1 MKKTIKKE
9 IIKDKGQI
17 LALILRNG
25 DFPQG
30 LNFHTKD
37 EDFVQLATWNYPKGK
52 RSSLHSHKIVKRVAH
67 RTQEVIY
74 IKKGR
79 VRAEIYNENDKFLK
93 EIILKEGDL
102 AIIFAGG
109 HTFEVLEDN
118 TQVLEI
124 KNGPYPGLKKDKR
137 EFQPQ
142 KT

>member
-9 IIKDKGQI
+9 IIKDKDQI
-17 LALILRNG
+17 LVLILRNG

-30 LNFHTKD
+30 LNFQTKD
-37 EDFVQLATWNYPKGK
+37 EDFVQVATWNYPKGK
-52 RSSLHSHKIVKRVAH
+52 RSSLHSHKIAKRVAN

-79 VRAEIYNENDKFLK
+79 VKAEIYSEDDKFLK
-93 EIILKEGDL
+93 KVILKTGDL
-102 AIIFAGG
+102 IIIFGGG
-109 HTFEVLEDN
+109 HAFEVLEDN

-137 EFQPQ
+137 EIQP
-142 KT
+142 K

>member
-1 MKKTIKKE
+1 MKKE
-9 IIKDKGQI
+9 IIKDKNQI
-17 LALILRNG
+17 LVLILRNG

-30 LNFHTKD
+30 LNFHTED
-37 EDFVQLATWNYPKGK
+37 EDFVQVATWNYQKGK
-52 RSSLHSHKIVKRVAH
+52 RSSLHSHKIVKRVAN

-74 IKKGR
+74 LKKGKIKG
-79 VRAEIYNENDKFLK
+79 EIYTDDDKFLK

-109 HTFEVLEDN
+109 HAFEVLEDN